1 MCSWCGSW
9 WRVALGG
16 GFRPSAS
23 CHCLLAVGLS
33 LHCPLGWVPGACVFT
48 RAHTDSSGLGY
59 TVVCA
64 GGCSH
69 HAPLPHPQGYTHPQ
83 EFIATQGPLKKT
95 LEDFWRLVWEQQV
108 RVIVMLTVG
117 MENGR
122 VSAPLWLA
130 SRWQALPAGLAKVGT
145 EGSGQE
151 VVGPQLTRWTSSPL
165 PLPFLTVS
173 TLPAPGPQGH
183 RC

>member
-1 MCSWCGSW
+1 M
-9 WRVALGG
+9 GG
-16 GFRPSAS
+16 CFRPSAS
-23 CHCLLAVGLS
+23 CHCPLAVGLS

-48 RAHTDSSGLGY
+48 HAHTDSSGLGY

-69 HAPLPHPQGYTHPQ
+69 HAPLPHLQGYTHPQ

-130 SRWQALPAGLAKVGT
+130 SRWQALPAGLAMVGT